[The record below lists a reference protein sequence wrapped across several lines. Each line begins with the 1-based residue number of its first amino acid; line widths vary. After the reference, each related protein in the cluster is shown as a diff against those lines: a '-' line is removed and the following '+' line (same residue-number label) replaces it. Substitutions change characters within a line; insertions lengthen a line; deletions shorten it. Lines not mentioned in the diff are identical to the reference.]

1 VVVRVEQRAR
11 KRAAALGTYRLP
23 VRNYLDRIAHACA
36 GASVRI
42 GDGENDVASI
52 AVARPAI

>member
-1 VVVRVEQRAR
+1 VVLRVEQRAR
-11 KRAAALGTYRLP
+11 KRAAALGAYRLS
-23 VRNYLDRIAHACA
+23 VRNNLDRVAHACA
-36 GASVRI
+36 GASARI